1 MFISQYIRIYI
12 HTILSQQNSVEPHT
26 HFPPLFLD
34 KMTSTT
40 SISTNH
46 TTTSTTNS
54 ANSAPNSTGFEP
66 RRANNAKPTV
76 SQKSQYW
83 CLTLPHYT
91 EQEYH
96 DIASLVEKQIADFI
110 IIGKEICPT
119 TQTPHFHAYI

>member
-1 MFISQYIRIYI
+1 MKYTNNTQRPFKN
-12 HTILSQQNSVEPHT
+12 TLGT
-26 HFPPLFLD
+26 LTFFD

-40 SISTNH
+40 SVSTNH

-54 ANSAPNSTGFEP
+54 TNSASNSACFEP
-66 RRANNAKPTV
+66 RRQNKTKPTV

-83 CLTLPHYT
+83 CLCVPNYT
-91 EQEYH
+91 EQEYL
-96 DIASLVEKQIADFI
+96 DIASLVDKQIADFV